1 MTIKRERFLQCLER
15 QKEIL
20 LEIEKKYKGSNWV
33 ELDWKDP
40 EFKAIWKELIEIQR
54 DINDYSRFTFKF
66 S

>member
-20 LEIEKKYKGSNWV
+20 LEIEKKYKGSNRV

-54 DINDYSRFTFKF
+54 DINDYLSH
-66 S
+66 

>member
-1 MTIKRERFLQCLER
+1 LQCLDR

-54 DINDYSRFTFKF
+54 DINDYLSH
-66 S
+66 